1 MEIVACERNAVG
13 VRVEMATG
21 GIERVWWEGWSLL
34 DENLLRMLQSWE
46 ERIALDRDALFFVS
60 F

>member
-1 MEIVACERNAVG
+1 
-13 VRVEMATG
+13 MATG

-46 ERIALDRDALFFVS
+46 EPIALDRDALFFVS